1 MAYASGKY
9 SYGLCDYCGR
19 RYPYQQLKKNWK
31 GFKVCPEDYE
41 PKEPQLDP
49 LKAKADPIALRQP
62 RPDRVEPVTV
72 AIGGPGDS
80 AFSSDGMKP
89 APPIKNFSADGQIG
103 KVEVTIS

>member
-1 MAYASGKY
+1 MAFAAGKNA
-9 SYGLCDYCGR
+9 YGICDITGF
-19 RYPYQQLKKNWK
+19 RYRIREMKKTWD
-31 GFKVCPEDYE
+31 GLLGGPDQWS